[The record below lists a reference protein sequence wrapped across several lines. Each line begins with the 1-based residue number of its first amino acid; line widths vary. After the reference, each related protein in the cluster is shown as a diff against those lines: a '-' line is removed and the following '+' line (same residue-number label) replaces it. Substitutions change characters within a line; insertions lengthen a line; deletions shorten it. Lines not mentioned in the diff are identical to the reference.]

1 MKWIFDLPIEIQ
13 NEIVRDVVETATK
26 FCGDDL
32 YLYELIDNVMCEKL
46 INIIGDEDGMLSPTK
61 YGKYL
66 YM

>member
-1 MKWIFDLPIEIQ
+1 MKWVFDLPIEIQ

-32 YLYELIDNVMCEKL
+32 YLYDNVMCEKL